1 LRRSRVA
8 GEYVIEDKAAIA
20 ALGIFMAF
28 YRFQV
33 CDPVSPVDGHGH
45 DGAALADDID
55 ATLFAAGI
63 IQRLV
68 QEHPGIPRDWAI
80 RIAQDS
86 RRVGVLSFAAGLQV
100 RLRPHWVCDQPLEAH
115 EGWR

>member
-1 LRRSRVA
+1 
-8 GEYVIEDKAAIA
+8 
-20 ALGIFMAF
+20 MAF

-33 CDPVSPVDGHGH
+33 CDPVKPIDGHGH

-55 ATLFAAGI
+55 AMLFAAGI

-68 QEHPGIPRDWAI
+68 QEHPSVPRHWAI
-80 RIAQDS
+80 RISEDS
-86 RRVGVLSFAAGLQV
+86 RSVGVLSFEAGLQV
-100 RLRPHWVCDQPLEAH
+100 LLRPHWVCDQPLESH